1 MNIINDLIESNENQF
16 KSKLNEFIQF
26 SYGKINGIK
35 IINEI
40 CDKIKEKILLKY
52 NTMIENQEINM
63 NEYNILSEY
72 EHKLDYAISIQNNII
87 NDLRNVNN
95 ELKLNMISFKEEN
108 NKGNVDIS
116 DQELNDNINIAKNNI
131 KTLENMLQNHINK
144 NTLDNLDNI
153 NITNINENNNFF
165 DVLQNSYYPF
175 KEINKEYEQILMDI
189 FSQKKE

>member
-1 MNIINDLIESNENQF
+1 MNIINDLIELNENQF
-16 KSKLNEFIQF
+16 KNKLNEFIQF

-63 NEYNILSEY
+63 NEYNTLSEY

-108 NKGNVDIS
+108 NKKNVEIS

-131 KTLENMLQNHINK
+131 KTLENILHNHINK

-153 NITNINENNNFF
+153 NITNIKENNNFF

-175 KEINKEYEQILMDI
+175 QEINKEYEQILMDI

>member
-1 MNIINDLIESNENQF
+1 MNIINDLIELNENQF
-16 KSKLNEFIQF
+16 KNKLNEFIQF

-153 NITNINENNNFF
+153 NITNIKENNNFF

>member
-1 MNIINDLIESNENQF
+1 MNIINDLIELNENQF
-16 KSKLNEFIQF
+16 KNKLNEFIQF

>member
-1 MNIINDLIESNENQF
+1 MNIIHDLIELNENQF
-16 KSKLNEFIQF
+16 KNKLNEFIQF

-87 NDLRNVNN
+87 KDLRNVNN

-116 DQELNDNINIAKNNI
+116 DQELNDNINITKNNI

-153 NITNINENNNFF
+153 NITNIKENNNFF